1 MPQDI
6 PLEASEVLA
15 FTPAS
20 LAKFDGAPVFRLRAS
35 TTRDKRFHRRLLLEY
50 GIRYHDRDA
59 IRAEVIA
66 GLESLW
72 DADAFAQ
79 HSPVIKA
86 LWEARDDFEKQNADA
101 IKKGEPEL
109 EWSYDSQIEDA
120 VDELV
125 RKVSQ
130 EWKPLR
136 VMIADNADYG
146 AMSGALIVA
155 VTVQTFTGLPVKALK
170 DRGYT
175 TVETAEAIETALSN
189 LENEHGVAEGTAWA
203 ELIIACSQ
211 RMYLDKEEA
220 GNSASQSPS
229 PTAPVPS
236 SEMSTL
242 AKDGKSPELELSSET
257 PATE

>member
-35 TTRDKRFHRRLLLEY
+35 SPREKRFHRRLLLEY
-50 GIRYHDRDA
+50 GIRYHDRES
-59 IRAEVIA
+59 IRAEVLK
-66 GLESLW
+66 GLEELWDTDSFPGHAAHIKMLW
-72 DADAFAQ
+72 DA
-79 HSPVIKA
+79 
-86 LWEARDDFEKQNADA
+86 RDDYEAQLKDDPSIVWSFDA
-101 IKKGEPEL
+101 E
-109 EWSYDSQIEDA
+109 IEQV

-130 EWKPLR
+130 EWRPLR
-136 VMIADNADYG
+136 TMIADNADYG

-155 VTVQTFTGLPVKALK
+155 VTVQTFSGLDVKALK

-175 TVETAEAIETALSN
+175 TVETAEAIETALSD
-189 LENEHGVAEGTAWA
+189 LEKEHGVPEGTAWS

-229 PTAPVPS
+229 TTAPAPL
-236 SEMSTL
+236 SETNTSE
-242 AKDGKSPELELSSET
+242 KDGKSPELELSSET

>member
-20 LAKFDGAPVFRLRAS
+20 LEKFDGAPVFRLRAS
-35 TTRDKRFHRRLLLEY
+35 SPRDKRFHRRLFLEH
-50 GIRYHDRDA
+50 GIRYHDRDT
-59 IRAEVIA
+59 IRAEVLN
-66 GLESLW
+66 GLEQLW
-72 DADAFAQ
+72 DADAFAE

-86 LWEARDDFEKQNADA
+86 LWDARDDYELQLKDD
-101 IKKGEPEL
+101 PSL
-109 EWSYDSQIEDA
+109 EWSYDAEIENA

-130 EWKPLR
+130 SWQPLR
-136 VMIADNADYG
+136 VMIADNGDYG
-146 AMSGALIVA
+146 AMSGALLVA
-155 VTVQTFTGLPVKALK
+155 VTVQTFAGLPVKALK

-175 TVETAEAIETALSN
+175 TVETAEAIETALSD
-189 LENEHGVAEGTAWA
+189 LEKQHGVPEGTAWS
-203 ELIIACSQ
+203 ELIIACSR

-229 PTAPVPS
+229 PTAPAPL
-236 SEMSTL
+236 SETNTSG
-242 AKDGKSPELELSSET
+242 KDGKSPELELSSET
-257 PATE
+257 LASE

>member
-35 TTRDKRFHRRLLLEY
+35 TARDKRFHRRLLLEH
-50 GIRYHDRDA
+50 GIRYHDRDT
-59 IRAEVIA
+59 IRAEVIK
-66 GLESLW
+66 GLEQLW
-72 DADAFAQ
+72 DADAFAE

-86 LWEARDDFEKQNADA
+86 LWDARDDYELQLKDD
-101 IKKGEPEL
+101 PSL

-155 VTVQTFTGLPVKALK
+155 VTVQTFAGLPVKALK

-175 TVETAEAIETALSN
+175 TVETAEAIETALSD
-189 LENEHGVAEGTAWA
+189 LEKQHGVPEGTAWA
-203 ELIIACSQ
+203 ELIVACSQ
-211 RMYLDKEEA
+211 RMYLTEDER

-229 PTAPVPS
+229 PTAPAPL
-236 SEMSTL
+236 SEMTT
-242 AKDGKSPELELSSET
+242 SET
-257 PATE
+257 DGTSPASESSTETPSTE

>member
-35 TTRDKRFHRRLLLEY
+35 STRDKRFHRRLLMEY
-50 GIRYHDRDA
+50 GIRYHDRDR
-59 IRAEVIA
+59 IRAEVIK
-66 GLESLW
+66 GLEQLW
-72 DADAFAQ
+72 DADAFAE

-86 LWEARDDFEKQNADA
+86 LWEARDDFEAQLKDD
-101 IKKGEPEL
+101 PSL
-109 EWSYDSQIEDA
+109 EWSYDPEIENA

-136 VMIADNADYG
+136 VMVADNADYG
-146 AMSGALIVA
+146 SMSGALIVA
-155 VTVQTFTGLPVKALK
+155 LTVLTFTGLPVKALK

-175 TVETAEAIETALSN
+175 TVETAEAIETALSD
-189 LENEHGVAEGTAWA
+189 LEKEHSVPEGTAWA
-203 ELIIACSQ
+203 ELIVACSQ
-211 RMYLDKEEA
+211 RMYLTEEER

-229 PTAPVPS
+229 PTAPAPL
-236 SEMSTL
+236 SETNTSG
-242 AKDGKSPELELSSET
+242 KDGKSPKLELSSET

>member
-20 LAKFDGAPVFRLRAS
+20 LAKFDDAPVFRLRAS

-59 IRAEVIA
+59 IRAEVIS
-66 GLESLW
+66 GLENLW
-72 DADAFAQ
+72 DVDAFAQ

-86 LWEARDDFEKQNADA
+86 LWEARDDFEAQLKDD
-101 IKKGEPEL
+101 PSL
-109 EWSYDSQIEDA
+109 EWSYDPEIESA

-130 EWKPLR
+130 EWRPLR
-136 VMIADNADYG
+136 TMIADNADYG
-146 AMSGALIVA
+146 SMSGPLIVA
-155 VTVQTFTGLPVKALK
+155 VTVQGFSGLDVKVLK
-170 DRGYT
+170 DRGYIT
-175 TVETAEAIETALSN
+175 LETAEEIEVALSA
-189 LENEHGVAEGTAWA
+189 LEAKHGLPDGTAWS

-229 PTAPVPS
+229 PTAPAPL
-236 SEMSTL
+236 SETKTL
-242 AKDGKSPELELSSET
+242 EEGGKSPELGLSSET

>member
-35 TTRDKRFHRRLLLEY
+35 TARDKRFHRRLFLEH
-50 GIRYHDRDA
+50 GIRYHDRDT
-59 IRAEVIA
+59 IRAEVLN
-66 GLESLW
+66 GLEQLW
-72 DADAFAQ
+72 DADAFAE

-86 LWEARDDFEKQNADA
+86 LWDARDDYELQLKDD
-101 IKKGEPEL
+101 PSL
-109 EWSYDSQIEDA
+109 EWSYDAEIENA

-130 EWKPLR
+130 SWQPLR
-136 VMIADNADYG
+136 VMIADNGDYG
-146 AMSGALIVA
+146 AMSGALLVA
-155 VTVQTFTGLPVKALK
+155 VTVQTFAGLPVKALK

-175 TVETAEAIETALSN
+175 TVETAEAIETALSD
-189 LENEHGVAEGTAWA
+189 LEKQHGVPEGTAWA

-229 PTAPVPS
+229 PTAPAPL
-236 SEMSTL
+236 SETNTSG
-242 AKDGKSPELELSSET
+242 KDGKSPELELSSET
-257 PATE
+257 LASE

>member
-35 TTRDKRFHRRLLLEY
+35 SPRDKRFHRRLLLEN
-50 GIRYHDRDA
+50 GIRYHDRESV
-59 IRAEVIA
+59 RAEMLK
-66 GLESLW
+66 GLETLW

-86 LWEARDDFEKQNADA
+86 LWEAQDDFETQLKDDPSL
-101 IKKGEPEL
+101 I
-109 EWSYDSQIEDA
+109 WSYDEGVEQA
-120 VDELV
+120 VDELY

-136 VMIADNADYG
+136 IMAADNGDYA

-155 VTVQTFTGLPVKALK
+155 VTVLTFTGLPVKALK

-175 TVETAEAIETALSN
+175 TVETAEAIETALSD
-189 LENEHGVAEGTAWA
+189 LEKQHGVPEGTAWS

-229 PTAPVPS
+229 PTAPAPL
-236 SEMSTL
+236 SETNTSG
-242 AKDGKSPELELSSET
+242 KDGKSPELELSSET

>member
-20 LAKFDGAPVFRLRAS
+20 LEKFDGAPVFRLRAS
-35 TTRDKRFHRRLLLEY
+35 SPRDKRFHRRLFLEH
-50 GIRYHDRDA
+50 GIRYHDRDT
-59 IRAEVIA
+59 IRAEVLN
-66 GLESLW
+66 GLEQLW
-72 DADAFAQ
+72 DADAFAE

-86 LWEARDDFEKQNADA
+86 LWDARDDYELQLKDD
-101 IKKGEPEL
+101 PSL
-109 EWSYDSQIEDA
+109 EWSYDAEIENA

-130 EWKPLR
+130 SWQPLR
-136 VMIADNADYG
+136 VMIADNGDYG
-146 AMSGALIVA
+146 AMSGALLVA
-155 VTVQTFTGLPVKALK
+155 VTVQTFAGLPVKALK

-175 TVETAEAIETALSN
+175 TVETAEAIETALSD
-189 LENEHGVAEGTAWA
+189 LEKQHGVPEGTAWS

-229 PTAPVPS
+229 PTAPAPL
-236 SEMSTL
+236 SETNTSG
-242 AKDGKSPELELSSET
+242 KDGKSPELELSSET
-257 PATE
+257 LASE

>member
-35 TTRDKRFHRRLLLEY
+35 STRDKRFHRRLLLEY
-50 GIRYHDRDA
+50 GIRYHDREI
-59 IRAEVIA
+59 IRAEVLK
-66 GLESLW
+66 GLEQLW
-72 DADAFAQ
+72 DADAFAE

-86 LWEARDDFEKQNADA
+86 LWEARDDY
-101 IKKGEPEL
+101 EL
-109 EWSYDSQIEDA
+109 QLKDDPSLAWSYDPQIEDA

-136 VMIADNADYG
+136 TMIADNADYG

-155 VTVQTFTGLPVKALK
+155 VTVLTFTGLSVKALK

-175 TVETAEAIETALSN
+175 TVETAEAIETALSAF
-189 LENEHGVAEGTAWA
+189 EAEHGVPEGTAWA
-203 ELIIACSQ
+203 ELIVACSQ
-211 RMYLDKEEA
+211 RMYLTEA
-220 GNSASQSPS
+220 ERGNSVSQSPS
-229 PTAPVPS
+229 PTAPAPLS
-236 SEMSTL
+236 ETITSEM
-242 AKDGKSPELELSSET
+242 DGKFPVSESSTET
-257 PATE
+257 PSTE